1 VRESLSGVLAV
12 MRTPSVGRIFVMN
25 LSVYSTFTLIVG
37 LWGAPYL
44 THIYGYGLEERGNLL
59 LVAVLAQI
67 AGSMLWGAMDR
78 VMGNHK
84 LPVLLGA
91 GATAAALGY
100 LALVG
105 TLRPLPLVL
114 WFAAFGLVS
123 AFAPLLMAHGKALLP
138 LHQVGR
144 GLTVLNMGFMGGAFL
159 AQAVSGFVIGLF
171 PTAPDGAYELAAYRV
186 VFALQALFIIL
197 ASLAYFRARDPL
209 QQRPGGRQSAL
220 SA

>member
-1 VRESLSGVLAV
+1 
-12 MRTPSVGRIFVMN
+12 MN

-37 LWGAPYL
+37 LWGGPYL
-44 THIYGYGLEERGNLL
+44 THIYGYGLEQRGNLL

-84 LPVLLGA
+84 LPVLVGT

-105 TLRPLPLVL
+105 TLGPLPLVL

-186 VFALQALFIIL
+186 VFALQALFIVL
-197 ASLAYFRARDPL
+197 ASLAYFGARDPL
-209 QQRPGGRQSAL
+209 QQRPRGRQSAL